1 MVKAYFIVAIVCLPM
16 FVHGQLDTEADW
28 KRQVYDREFT
38 GGIVF
43 HSRGYAI
50 TFRNLHFDDGFNKW
64 GMEFDLA
71 SIRHPKEIKF
81 PSPYYFNSS
90 RSFVYGKLNGLYAL
104 RAGYGRDKVLID
116 KTDQGSI
123 SISWVTFGGLSL
135 GILKPIYLEIV
146 KETPQG
152 SVLSTERYN
161 PEVHDYS
168 DIYGQAPFFTGIEK
182 SAIRAGVY
190 FKTGFAFD
198 YNWSDKKVTTLEIGA
213 VLDYFPQWFGL
224 YSDPEVPI
232 MYDTKNY
239 NAWLQFYVS
248 FNFGSKWN

>member
-1 MVKAYFIVAIVCLPM
+1 MVKAYFIVAIICLPM
-16 FVHGQLDTEADW
+16 LLHGQLDTEADW

-90 RSFVYGKLNGLYAL
+90 RSFVYGKLNGLYTL
-104 RAGYGRDKVLID
+104 RTGYGRDKVLID

-135 GILKPIYLEIV
+135 GILKPVFLEIV

-152 SVLSTERYN
+152 SVLSIERYN
-161 PEVHDYS
+161 PQVHDYT

-182 SAIRAGVY
+182 SAIRAGIY

-213 VLDYFPQWFGL
+213 VIDYFPQWFGL

-239 NAWLQFYVS
+239 NTWVQFYVS